1 MTTTAQKK
9 TIYINKDKR
18 VNSELFDEIRLGK
31 GLSRFQLAIDVELS
45 PQTVRR
51 VLVVGGDPRP
61 STVKK
66 VGEYL
71 GIPTERWYIQRE
83 PLDTNENLAR
93 IAK

>member
-1 MTTTAQKK
+1 MTTTNQKK
-9 TIYINKDKR
+9 TIYINRDKR
-18 VNSELFDEIRLGK
+18 VNSELFDEIRLTK

-66 VGEYL
+66 IADYL
-71 GIPTERWYIQRE
+71 HIPASEWYIDREPIEPNGIPDKNTS
-83 PLDTNENLAR
+83 
-93 IAK
+93 

>member
-1 MTTTAQKK
+1 MTTTSHKK

-18 VNSELFDEIRLGK
+18 VNSELFDEIRLSK

-51 VLVVGGDPRP
+51 VLVIGGDPRP

-66 VGEYL
+66 VADYL
-71 GIPTERWYIQRE
+71 GIPASKWYIDRE
-83 PLDTNENLAR
+83 PDATDIPEPNA
-93 IAK
+93 I

>member
-1 MTTTAQKK
+1 MTTTAHKK

-18 VNSELFDEIRLGK
+18 VNSELFDEIRLSK

-51 VLVVGGDPRP
+51 VLVIGGDPRP

-66 VGEYL
+66 VADYL
-71 GIPTERWYIQRE
+71 GIPASKWYIERE
-83 PLDTNENLAR
+83 LNTTDIPETNA
-93 IAK
+93 I

>member
-18 VNSELFDEIRLGK
+18 VNSELFDEVRLMR
-31 GLSRFQLAIDVELS
+31 GLSRFKLAIDVELS

-66 VGEYL
+66 IGDYL
-71 GIPTERWYIQRE
+71 DIPPSKWYIKRE
-83 PLDTNENLAR
+83 PIKPKDIPDKNN
-93 IAK
+93 

>member
-1 MTTTAQKK
+1 MTKTAQEK

-18 VNSELFDEIRLGK
+18 VNSELFDEIRLTK

-51 VLVVGGDPRP
+51 VLVAGGDPRP

-66 VGEYL
+66 IGDYL
-71 GIPTERWYIQRE
+71 DIPASKWYIERE
-83 PLDTNENLAR
+83 SVGHESVSENNNS
-93 IAK
+93 